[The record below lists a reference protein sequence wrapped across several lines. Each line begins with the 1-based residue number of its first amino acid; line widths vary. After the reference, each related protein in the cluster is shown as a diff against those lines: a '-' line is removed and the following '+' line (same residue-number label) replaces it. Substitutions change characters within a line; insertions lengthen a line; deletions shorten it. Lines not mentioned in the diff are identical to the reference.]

1 MAAPTWLPGARHIWM
16 CALFGVPS
24 ALGPDPSTVRVH
36 ARVSEVYHQ
45 VLRGKTHRKETHDM
59 VWEGVW
65 TDMYV
70 LDRPGT
76 EDDRDVV
83 GFRVG

>member
-1 MAAPTWLPGARHIWM
+1 
-16 CALFGVPS
+16 
-24 ALGPDPSTVRVH
+24 
-36 ARVSEVYHQ
+36 
-45 VLRGKTHRKETHDM
+45 M